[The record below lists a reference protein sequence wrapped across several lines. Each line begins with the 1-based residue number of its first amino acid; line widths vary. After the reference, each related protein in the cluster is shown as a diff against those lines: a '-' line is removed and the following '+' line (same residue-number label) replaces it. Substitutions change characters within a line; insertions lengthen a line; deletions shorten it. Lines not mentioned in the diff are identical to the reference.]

1 MASGKTLNDTP
12 RRDGLNETCWFCGRN
27 FDRVDGSL
35 DVEVELI
42 KKTLIS
48 LPGQYP
54 EKDRFRVM
62 RKFNINKSL
71 GNFYWKPTRVSIP
84 RCSECYMKEVDILKR
99 GLLKGIA
106 IAIVLDFVGSA
117 FLLFV
122 HHDKRLTLP
131 VVGLMIIGTI
141 VSLVVCALIP
151 SLHSETQKKILEFP
165 AVAELLATG
174 WKLNSQA

>member
-1 MASGKTLNDTP
+1 M
-12 RRDGLNETCWFCGRN
+12 NETCWFCGRN
-27 FDRVDGSL
+27 FDRVDGSM

-42 KKTLIS
+42 KKANIS

-54 EKDRFRVM
+54 ERNRFHVVKRFI
-62 RKFNINKSL
+62 KNTTP
-71 GNFYWKPTRVSIP
+71 GNFYWESKRVSIP
-84 RCSECYMKEVDILKR
+84 RCSDCYMKEVDILKR

-151 SLHSETQKKILEFP
+151 SLHSDTQKKVLEFP

-174 WKLNSQA
+174 WKLNSQT